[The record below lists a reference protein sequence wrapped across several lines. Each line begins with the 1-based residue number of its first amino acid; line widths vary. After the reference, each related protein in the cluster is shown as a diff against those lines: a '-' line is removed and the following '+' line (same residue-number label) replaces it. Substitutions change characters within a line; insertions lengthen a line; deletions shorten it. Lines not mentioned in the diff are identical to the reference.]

1 MDIRCW
7 LAGRL
12 PIKVYSM
19 SLYPLFP
26 HFLRVF
32 GSPPN
37 FPFTGSGAHSLG
49 VMFTLGLPPCSEF
62 LNLIFFSITYIASSV
77 PKSVVAPIFIVQNKT
92 RLLDWLMVLFR
103 VLFEIEHTGEFL
115 RANILHLSAEP
126 GTAICFDKKCIF
138 REILLEPRNKVFYG
152 HISLV
157 FGYTIL

>member
-1 MDIRCW
+1 MFGSA
-7 LAGRL
+7 LPEQY

-62 LNLIFFSITYIASSV
+62 LNLPYFDARNV
-77 PKSVVAPIFIVQNKT
+77 RFIVCLSSCT
-92 RLLDWLMVLFR
+92 R
-103 VLFEIEHTGEFL
+103 
-115 RANILHLSAEP
+115 
-126 GTAICFDKKCIF
+126 
-138 REILLEPRNKVFYG
+138 
-152 HISLV
+152 
-157 FGYTIL
+157 